1 MPFSFLNTVMSWFLK
16 KRIHQIELFMKY
28 PIEVQN
34 ETLTSLINRAKNTE
48 FGKKHDFKSIK
59 NYQTFSNRIPL
70 SDYENFYNL
79 INRSI
84 KGEQNI
90 FWSEPIKWFAQ
101 SSGTTNSVSK
111 FIPVSNETLEKCHFQ
126 AGKDALCLYINNNE
140 NSNLFSGKSLRLG
153 GSKKLYEN
161 NNHFFGDLSAIMID
175 NLPIWAEM
183 ISTPNNEISLMEKW
197 DEKVEAIIENTINE
211 NVTSLAGVPSWML
224 TLLNNVLE
232 KTKKT
237 NISEIWGNLEVY
249 FHGGVN
255 FNPYRQEFKKI
266 LSNDMQFYETYNA
279 SEGFFAIQDLNNSN
293 ELLLMLDYGIY
304 YEFIEMDSYGLL
316 NQKVINLSEV
326 KKNINYAIVIS
337 TNSGLW
343 RYKIGDTI
351 KFTSISPYRIQISGR
366 TKSFINAFGE
376 ELIIENAEKA
386 LTKTLLSHKLN
397 IVEYTVA
404 PFYMNK
410 KKSGHHQW
418 LIEFK
423 NPPKNLL
430 AFKKD
435 LDFNLQK
442 TNSDYKSKRFKNI
455 TMSEIEIIVAR
466 KNLFYDWLKKNKKL
480 GGQNKV
486 PRLCNDRK
494 LIEKLLKLKGEK
506 LSDYKI
512 STSKLLSALETLAI
526 LFLVSPFIALSHFLF
541 DSPD

>member
-1 MPFSFLNTVMSWFLK
+1 MSFSFLNTVMSWFLK
-16 KRIHQIELFMKY
+16 KRIHEIELFKKY

-34 ETLTSLINRAKNTE
+34 ETLSNLLKSAQKTE
-48 FGKKHDFKSIK
+48 FGNKYDFKSIN
-59 NYQTFSNRIPL
+59 NYKSFISRVPISNYESFYPL
-70 SDYENFYNL
+70 IE
-79 INRSI
+79 RSI

-101 SSGTTNSVSK
+101 SSGTTNSISK
-111 FIPVSNETLEKCHFQ
+111 YIPVSNDTLEKCHFQ

-255 FNPYRQEFKKI
+255 FNPYRHEFKKI
-266 LSNDMQFYETYNA
+266 LSSDIQFYETYNA

-304 YEFIEMDSYGLL
+304 FEFIEMDSYGLH

-366 TKSFINAFGE
+366 TKDFINAFGE

-386 LTKTLLSHKLN
+386 LTKTLLTHKLN

-430 AFKKD
+430 GFKKD
-435 LDFNLQK
+435 LDINLQK

-494 LIEKLLKLKGEK
+494 LIEELLK
-506 LSDYKI
+506 I
-512 STSKLLSALETLAI
+512 I
-526 LFLVSPFIALSHFLF
+526 
-541 DSPD
+541 

>member
-237 NISEIWGNLEVY
+237 NIFEIWGNLEVY

-435 LDFNLQK
+435 LDVNLQK

-466 KNLFYDWLKKNKKL
+466 KNLFYDWMKKNKKL

-494 LIEKLLKLKGEK
+494 LIEELLK
-506 LSDYKI
+506 I
-512 STSKLLSALETLAI
+512 I
-526 LFLVSPFIALSHFLF
+526 
-541 DSPD
+541 